1 MVDAMPSSFSKA
13 IKASAGHSLSFRL
26 LSYILACSTLLAVII
41 TMLQLFWD
49 YRQDRSMVESSLN
62 QIEASFLQP
71 IASSLWNLD
80 EEQIQV
86 QLEGIMNLPS
96 MQFVEVK
103 EAMGENQVR
112 LQSMGKE
119 LPSYDISR
127 EFDLVYQGETV
138 GKLFV
143 ASSLEMIYHR
153 LIEKSVIILIS
164 QTIKT
169 LLVSFFI
176 LLIIYYMVIRHINRI
191 ASYTENFS
199 LGHLEQELL
208 LEGRTTHPQHPDEL
222 DLLANSVNRM
232 RLSLADEFA
241 SRQMMTEKLQQERD
255 FSTTLIN
262 SSNLVIC
269 CLDTELN
276 IVTVNPA
283 AILLG
288 SVVVLAGALWMLLPS
303 VALGLS
309 ARAAP
314 ALPKAAPR
322 FIP

>member
-1 MVDAMPSSFSKA
+1 MPFSFSKA
-13 IKASAGHSLSFRL
+13 IKASPRHSLSFRL
-26 LSYILACSTLLAVII
+26 LSYILACSTLFAVLI
-41 TMLQLFWD
+41 TLVQLFWD
-49 YRQDRSMVESSLN
+49 YRQDRNMVESSLN

-176 LLIIYYMVIRHINRI
+176 LLIIYY
-191 ASYTENFS
+191 
-199 LGHLEQELL
+199 
-208 LEGRTTHPQHPDEL
+208 
-222 DLLANSVNRM
+222 
-232 RLSLADEFA
+232 
-241 SRQMMTEKLQQERD
+241 
-255 FSTTLIN
+255 
-262 SSNLVIC
+262 
-269 CLDTELN
+269 
-276 IVTVNPA
+276 
-283 AILLG
+283 
-288 SVVVLAGALWMLLPS
+288 
-303 VALGLS
+303 
-309 ARAAP
+309 
-314 ALPKAAPR
+314 
-322 FIP
+322 